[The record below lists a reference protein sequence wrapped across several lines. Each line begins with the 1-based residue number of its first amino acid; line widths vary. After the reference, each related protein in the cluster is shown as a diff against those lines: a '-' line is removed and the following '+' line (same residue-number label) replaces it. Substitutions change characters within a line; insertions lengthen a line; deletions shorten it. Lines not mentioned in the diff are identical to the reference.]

1 MEAPKERLM
10 TNDVWYF
17 VFYVVCFGILVWAIN
32 WVWEEYKDHQERRD
46 RERETLEEL
55 RRRLD
60 EQDNGNPK

>member
-1 MEAPKERLM
+1 M